1 MNPELEM
8 LFRVLVATLLGGAVG
23 YDRQKHDKPAGL
35 RTHML
40 VAAGAA
46 LFTASAELASGNRL
60 DLLRVTAAVA
70 TGIGFLGAGA
80 IMRSGENVSGLT
92 VHRLAVPYRNDMGY
106 PRRVA
111 AFARFAFAATWRV
124 LTLRGD
130 VVYATSTPLTVAIP
144 ALACRLLRGTPYVF
158 EVRDLWPEIP
168 IALSS
173 SPSCAPPRGSPASRT
188 RSACASGSG
197 RPRSSCAGA
206 ARLPSG

>member
-60 DLLRVTAAVA
+60 DLLRVTAAIA

-80 IMRSGENVSGLT
+80 ILRSGEHVSGLT
-92 VHRLAVPYRNDMGY
+92 T
-106 PRRVA
+106 A
-111 AFARFAFAATWRV
+111 AGIWVTAGV
-124 LTLRGD
+124 G
-130 VVYATSTPLTVAIP
+130 VVIGVGQWILGV
-144 ALACRLLRGTPYVF
+144 
-158 EVRDLWPEIP
+158 
-168 IALSS
+168 
-173 SPSCAPPRGSPASRT
+173 
-188 RSACASGSG
+188 
-197 RPRSSCAGA
+197 GA
-206 ARLPSG
+206 ALITVVVIAVLGHPGIPTPGGTTSHQEADEGPT